1 MVNGQIWRQ
10 IVRTSSLRRNSEFQQ
25 SQAGRKLNRFS
36 GEERQ
41 DPSPKRYDGR
51 YIIDESN
58 RGAWKLEMLN
68 EYKPDDA
75 IVLFSGKR
83 RNFPGIGRRYLASPD
98 FQDITSIPKEL
109 YRSDSV
115 YSQTDFRAQTLVNL
129 AMNLCAYREFYSSDS
144 RFSKL
149 KIAIGFGIG
158 ELAALVVSN
167 LITTEDAFAI
177 ASFLCDEVAASE
189 KEMQTHAA
197 ICSVKNRHKV
207 NLACHDARD
216 YVSKTRG
223 FTLEDAHLIPEH
235 EEYGIPTTVDVA
247 ARIDRY
253 NILIAGH
260 LVGIQYIARQA
271 NKYNIQN
278 VQVIPN
284 YPALNTMHFQRS
296 ADKLS
301 NLLSELEAGEPFLDV
316 WNFANLNSKSKPF
329 NLYQSVD
336 LYSPKNLQYLLPKTL
351 FSRQILWQNMINA
364 LLNYKNKEGKM
375 DYTKTP
381 TVIEIGQG
389 GSFGLSLRDIYG
401 YELVKQ
407 EKYRW
412 LDVGESEQ
420 YKMQH
425 QQLLTRWNERT
436 WRESNSITASY

>member
-1 MVNGQIWRQ
+1 MVNGQIWRRV
-10 IVRTSSLRRNSEFQQ
+10 VRTSSLRRSSEFQQ
-25 SQAGRKLNRFS
+25 SQTGRKLNRFS

-41 DPSPKRYDGR
+41 ESIPKRYDGR
-51 YIIDESN
+51 YIFDESN

-83 RNFPGIGRRYLASPD
+83 RNFPGIGRRYLASSD

-216 YVSKTRG
+216 YVAKTRG
-223 FTLEDAHLIPEH
+223 FTLEDSLLIPEH
-235 EEYGIPTTVDVA
+235 EEYGVPTTVDVA

-260 LVGIQYIARQA
+260 PVGIQYIARQA

-284 YPALNTMHFQRS
+284 YPALNTMHYQVRSSNICFSRYSTVIDFSFQRI
-296 ADKLS
+296 KH
-301 NLLSELEAGEPFLDV
+301 
-316 WNFANLNSKSKPF
+316 NFGTTTNF
-329 NLYQSVD
+329 
-336 LYSPKNLQYLLPKTL
+336 
-351 FSRQILWQNMINA
+351 
-364 LLNYKNKEGKM
+364 
-375 DYTKTP
+375 
-381 TVIEIGQG
+381 
-389 GSFGLSLRDIYG
+389 FG
-401 YELVKQ
+401 
-407 EKYRW
+407 
-412 LDVGESEQ
+412 
-420 YKMQH
+420 
-425 QQLLTRWNERT
+425 
-436 WRESNSITASY
+436 